1 MKTKL
6 IGWLAGS
13 AAVMLLLPWAAVTFV
28 QSDAGMAV
36 TLLLF
41 FAINPAFSIV
51 SGIFAGKSIK
61 EMWCLPVIA
70 ALLFCL
76 AHGRSLIRG
85 RCVCHIRG
93 GLSGHWCGLDA
104 GFFMA
109 LCEKTAV
116 AGTEDKCDESKRCAV
131 TYQGENITV
140 IYGPNLSIQRG

>member
-51 SGIFAGKSIK
+51 TGIFAGKSIK

-70 ALLFCL
+70 AALFLLGTW
-76 AHGRSLIRG
+76 A
-85 RCVCHIRG
+85 
-93 GLSGHWCGLDA
+93 
-104 GFFMA
+104 FF
-109 LCEKTAV
+109 
-116 AGTEDKCDESKRCAV
+116 DP
-131 TYQGENITV
+131 GEGAFV
-140 IYGPNLSIQRG
+140 IYAVVYLVIGVASMLVSSWLCAGKRR

>member
-41 FAINPAFSIV
+41 FVINPTFSIV

-70 ALLFCL
+70 AALFLL
-76 AHGRSLIRG
+76 
-85 RCVCHIRG
+85 
-93 GLSGHWCGLDA
+93 
-104 GFFMA
+104 
-109 LCEKTAV
+109 
-116 AGTEDKCDESKRCAV
+116 GTWAF
-131 TYQGENITV
+131 V
-140 IYGPNLSIQRG
+140 IYAVVYLVIGVASMLVSSWFCAGKRR

>member
-51 SGIFAGKSIK
+51 SRIFAGKSMK
-61 EMWCLPVIA
+61 EMWYLPVIA
-70 ALLFCL
+70 ALLFLLGTWAFFDPGEGAFAIYVVVYLVIGMASMLVSSWLC
-76 AHGRSLIRG
+76 
-85 RCVCHIRG
+85 
-93 GLSGHWCGLDA
+93 A
-104 GFFMA
+104 G
-109 LCEKTAV
+109 
-116 AGTEDKCDESKRCAV
+116 KR
-131 TYQGENITV
+131 
-140 IYGPNLSIQRG
+140 R